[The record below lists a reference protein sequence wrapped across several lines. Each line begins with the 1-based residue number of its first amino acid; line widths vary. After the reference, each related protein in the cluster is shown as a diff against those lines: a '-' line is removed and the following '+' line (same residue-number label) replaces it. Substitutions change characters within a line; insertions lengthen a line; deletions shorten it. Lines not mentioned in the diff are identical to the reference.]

1 MTYFLRHIPRASRYR
16 LKPHPSATGI
26 ARLICSVPIGTI
38 GVAFARVNE
47 KPNTTASTMQAIIL
61 FISYRPNFGPQDDSG
76 LLCLV
81 HPGATAGRAVAQYW
95 LWSPGYLL
103 SVAPMTD
110 SLTLVRA
117 SRNRDGEWSSDDYDV
132 FEGKQLVGR
141 ITLTPQAPEG
151 RPWFWTITARPE
163 SSQNQGYAV
172 SRQQAMLE
180 LNARWLNPAR
190 F

>member
-1 MTYFLRHIPRASRYR
+1 MA
-16 LKPHPSATGI
+16 
-26 ARLICSVPIGTI
+26 
-38 GVAFARVNE
+38 
-47 KPNTTASTMQAIIL
+47 
-61 FISYRPNFGPQDDSG
+61 
-76 LLCLV
+76 
-81 HPGATAGRAVAQYW
+81 
-95 LWSPGYLL
+95 
-103 SVAPMTD
+103 D

-141 ITLTPQAPEG
+141 IALTSQAPVG

-163 SSQNQGYAV
+163 SRQNQGYAV

-180 LNARWLNPAR
+180 LKARWLNPAR